1 MRRLAQSQYETE
13 KSSPSVRYLAAIAE
27 KGVDLQYALFGEPFT
42 VDSVSLEARHRIE
55 EEAFR
60 MVEEFVQTLPDGRL
74 GAEARFALFQVF
86 RADVTK
92 RMELA

>member
-1 MRRLAQSQYETE
+1 MRRLAQGQYETE
-13 KSSPSVRYLAAIAE
+13 KSSPSVRYLTAIAE
-27 KGVDLQYALFGEPFT
+27 KGVDLQYALFGQPFT
-42 VDSVSLEARHRIE
+42 FDSASVGARHRIE

-86 RADVTK
+86 RAKVT
-92 RMELA
+92 EQFDGA